1 MAEVVIDASALVD
14 LLIGGPVG
22 DAVARRLS
30 SHVLDGPAHIDA
42 EAFSALGR
50 LHRAG
55 EVEGPAVET
64 MLGQLASAPI
74 IRHSVAELLIGAWRM
89 RSNLR
94 LADAIYVGLA
104 ESLGVRLV
112 TTDARLRPIGLADVV
127 TA

>member
-22 DAVARRLS
+22 DAVATRLS
-30 SHVLDGPAHIDA
+30 SHVLHGPAHIDA
-42 EAFSALGR
+42 ETLSALGR

-55 EVEGPAVET
+55 EVEPAAVET
-64 MLGQLASAPI
+64 MLGRLASAPI
-74 IRHSVAELLIGAWRM
+74 VRHSVAELLIGAWRM

-94 LADAIYVGLA
+94 LADAIYVELA
-104 ESLGVRLV
+104 ESLEVPLV
-112 TTDARLRPIGLADVV
+112 TTDTRLRPIDRADVV